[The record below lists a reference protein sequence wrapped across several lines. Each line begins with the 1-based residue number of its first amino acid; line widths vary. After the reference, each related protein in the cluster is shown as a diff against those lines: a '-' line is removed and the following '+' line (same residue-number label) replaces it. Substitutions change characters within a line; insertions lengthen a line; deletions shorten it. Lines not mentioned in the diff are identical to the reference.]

1 VQIDVRL
8 PAPLQQPGQ
17 PIFSTTEA
25 PIPLSHVQ
33 LVYPLPDPATGI
45 PRDVLLTTLTKR
57 DAYFD
62 VYRNEEVWQRYLSP
76 QHIRIPWP
84 PRVEPEHSD
93 TPSDTLRQAVD
104 EQSWL
109 PTLLRPPMPAG
120 VLDELRGRYS
130 AFRDRHDEAW
140 VAKKRAEDALADRR
154 GRMAG
159 AMVPRAARNIARA
172 GLAAAGKAEE
182 SQKQPPRL
190 RDDVLERIG
199 RHMAE
204 HQAGGTDWQTR
215 GSVVSVSDRLS
226 CGFR

>member
-1 VQIDVRL
+1 MRL
-8 PAPLQQPGQ
+8 PPPLQQPGQ
-17 PIFSTTEA
+17 PAFSTTEA

-33 LVYPLPDPATGI
+33 LVYPLPDPLTGI
-45 PRDVLLTTLTKR
+45 PRDALLTTLTKR
-57 DAYFD
+57 EAYFD

-84 PRVEPEHSD
+84 PRAEPEHAD

-109 PTLLRPPMPAG
+109 PTLLRPPMPVG

-140 VAKKRAEDALADRR
+140 VAKKKAEDALADRR
-154 GRMAG
+154 GKMAS
-159 AMVPRAARNIARA
+159 AMVPRAARNIART
-172 GLAAAGKAEE
+172 GFAAAGKTGQL
-182 SQKQPPRL
+182 QKPPPRL
-190 RDDVLERIG
+190 RNDVLETIG

-204 HQAGGTDWQTR
+204 QQAR
-215 GSVVSVSDRLS
+215 GRATKVVAL
-226 CGFR
+226 